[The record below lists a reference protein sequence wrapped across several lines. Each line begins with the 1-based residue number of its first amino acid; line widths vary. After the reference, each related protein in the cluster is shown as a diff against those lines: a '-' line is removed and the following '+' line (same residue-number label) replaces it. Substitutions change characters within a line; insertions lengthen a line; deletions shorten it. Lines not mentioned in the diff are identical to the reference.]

1 MASFEGGRILNLVK
15 IRTVFLIVSLSVVV
29 LFASLVMAGRDRR
42 DDLYRALGN
51 LAQVV
56 HLIHTRYVDPVNLGA
71 LGEGLD
77 AGLVEPADSR
87 AAVLDDAEVAA
98 YRTMLNDPPP
108 FGIVLGLRLG
118 TAAVR
123 QALPGSPAASAG
135 LKEWEILEKVQGLP
149 TRGMPLW
156 RVRLLLAAHAK
167 AGKNITMTVFGRN
180 IEEHRQVELSPTV
193 WHPTVATSSEHDGI
207 QVVTITSLPAGAA
220 KKVAVLV
227 GHGPLILDL
236 RHLVWGHEDE
246 AIAVADLFASH
257 GVLGVWKGRRAGS
270 ETFEAHP
277 AHRSTVRPVVLVGP
291 DTEGVGEVL
300 AAALNRSGCT
310 VVGTPTAAHAD
321 HMMLIHEKGLNL
333 LLPVGHW
340 LTSRDQPI
348 DTDGVV
354 IDEKVK
360 LEGVKKGTDPV
371 LDRGLEIA
379 RGHHAKA
386 A

>member
-1 MASFEGGRILNLVK
+1 MK
-15 IRTVFLIVSLSVVV
+15 IRTVFLIVSVTVVV
-29 LFASLVMAGRDRR
+29 LFASLVMAGRSRR

-77 AGLVEPADSR
+77 AGLVESADPR
-87 AAVLDDAEVAA
+87 AAVLDDAEVKA
-98 YRTMLNDPPP
+98 YRTLLKDPPP

-123 QALPGSPAASAG
+123 QALPGSPAAAAG
-135 LKEWEILEKVQGLP
+135 LKEWEILEEVQGLP

-156 RVRLLLAAHAK
+156 RVRLLLASHAK
-167 AGKNITMTVFGRN
+167 DGQTITMTVFGRN
-180 IEEHRQVELSPTV
+180 IEKRRQVKLSPTLWRPV
-193 WHPTVATSSEHDGI
+193 VATSSEREGVEI
-207 QVVTITSLPAGAA
+207 VTVTSLLAGAA
-220 KKVAVLV
+220 PKIAALV

-236 RHLVWGHEDE
+236 RHLVWGHEDQ
-246 AIAVADLFASH
+246 AMAVADLFASK
-257 GVLGVWKGRRAGS
+257 GVLGIWKGRQAGS
-270 ETFEAHP
+270 QRFDAHP
-277 AHRSTVRPVVLVGP
+277 SRSSAGKPVVLVGP
-291 DTEGVGEVL
+291 DTEGVGEIL
-300 AAALNRSGCT
+300 AAALRRAGCS
-310 VVGTPTAAHAD
+310 VVGTATGSHAD

-340 LTSRDQPI
+340 LTSTGRPI

-354 IDEKVK
+354 IDEKVQ
-360 LEGVKKGTDPV
+360 LEGAKKGTDPV
-371 LDRGLEIA
+371 LKRGLELA
-379 RGHHAKA
+379 RGRHGKA